1 MGPHFHPQL
10 ACLPKNS
17 LDKYHS
23 LSASIL
29 QGSPLSSDLS
39 ADSYP
44 ALVAEMVENLPA
56 MKEIWVQPLSQE
68 DPMKKRMATYFSIL
82 AWRIPWTERTGGLQ
96 SMRSQRVRQVLETNT
111 SYPVL
116 KPYLPFSLS
125 PKRLLL
131 LIRREE
137 LDNQAPVGR
146 GPESAGLLAG
156 PELGAVGKHP
166 PKPPSPTPTAAR

>member
-1 MGPHFHPQL
+1 
-10 ACLPKNS
+10 
-17 LDKYHS
+17 
-23 LSASIL
+23 
-29 QGSPLSSDLS
+29 
-39 ADSYP
+39 
-44 ALVAEMVENLPA
+44 MVENLPA

-137 LDNQAPVGR
+137 LDNQAPAGR
-146 GPESAGLLAG
+146 GPE
-156 PELGAVGKHP
+156 
-166 PKPPSPTPTAAR
+166 